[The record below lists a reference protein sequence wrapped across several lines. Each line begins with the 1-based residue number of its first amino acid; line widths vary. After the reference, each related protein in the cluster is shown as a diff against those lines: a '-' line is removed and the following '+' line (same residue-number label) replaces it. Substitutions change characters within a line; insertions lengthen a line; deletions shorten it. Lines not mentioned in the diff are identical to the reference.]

1 VFRRSG
7 YEGLISLIRDYRPY
21 YIKKFDL
28 LLRDWYVDHF
38 LRHQFRYLGKNGT
51 FMKPWHIQVF
61 GWPIDLG
68 DYANVIT
75 TSDHKVRLTI
85 WSEKDTQASI
95 SIGNY
100 CLICPGVRISAAT
113 SITIG
118 DSCMMASSAYITD
131 ADWHGIHDRT
141 DYIGKT
147 APISIG
153 NNVWIGDSA
162 IVCKGVTIGDNSII
176 GAGSVVT
183 RDIPANSIAV
193 GNPAVVIKEIDTN
206 LPFKTRADWFS
217 NPIKLASDIEEIDR
231 DMLKD
236 NTFIGWIRSLV
247 FPGKGC

>member
-1 VFRRSG
+1 MT
-7 YEGLISLIRDYRPY
+7 SLIRDYRPY
-21 YIKKFDL
+21 YIKKLDL
-28 LLRDWYVDHF
+28 NVRQWYVEHF
-38 LRHQFRYLGKNGT
+38 LRPQFRHLGKGGT
-51 FMKPWHIQVF
+51 FMKPWHINVF

-75 TSDHKVRLTI
+75 TPDHKVRLTI
-85 WSEKDTQASI
+85 WAEKDKQASI
-95 SIGNY
+95 SIGNC

-147 APISIG
+147 SPISIG

-183 RDIPANSIAV
+183 RDIASNAIAV
-193 GNPAVVIKEIDTN
+193 GNPAVVIKEIDTA

-217 NPIKLASDIEEIDR
+217 DPDRLESQIDDIDR
-231 DMLKD
+231 DMLGN
-236 NTFIGWIRSLV
+236 NTFIGWIKSLV
-247 FPGKGC
+247 FPARGC